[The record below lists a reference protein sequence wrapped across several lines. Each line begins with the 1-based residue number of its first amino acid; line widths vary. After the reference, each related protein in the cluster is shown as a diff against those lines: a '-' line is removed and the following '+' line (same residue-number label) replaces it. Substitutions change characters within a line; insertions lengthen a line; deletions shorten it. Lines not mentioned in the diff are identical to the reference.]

1 MRYARIIYVI
11 IMRRTF
17 YEAAIC
23 VCRQGRTVDANSRGE
38 GAPEPYTLDSQRTFD
53 LLDSV
58 VIEIRQSLQ
67 LVRPVTVERDTLNQI
82 ITCETQ
88 HGPFSSSTLTQRT
101 ATVDVKICER
111 SEEHTSEL
119 QSLMRIS
126 SAVFCLKNKQ

>member
-1 MRYARIIYVI
+1 MLFFFFFKQKTAYEMRISDWSSDV
-11 IMRRTF
+11 F
-17 YEAAIC
+17 SS
-23 VCRQGRTVDANSRGE
+23 DL
-38 GAPEPYTLDSQRTFD
+38 PDTLDSQRTFD

-101 ATVDVKICER
+101 ATVDVKICECNVIYI
-111 SEEHTSEL
+111 EYTIWYE
-119 QSLMRIS
+119 
-126 SAVFCLKNKQ
+126 

>member
-1 MRYARIIYVI
+1 MRISDLSSD
-11 IMRRTF
+11 
-17 YEAAIC
+17 
-23 VCRQGRTVDANSRGE
+23 VCSSD
-38 GAPEPYTLDSQRTFD
+38 F
-53 LLDSV
+53 V
-58 VIEIRQSLQ
+58 VIGIRQSLQ

-101 ATVDVKICER
+101 ATVDVKICECTVIYIEYTIWYER

-126 SAVFCLKNKQ
+126 YAVFCLNKKQIPRPRIQQFPTTST

>member
-1 MRYARIIYVI
+1 MRRRPPRSTRTDTLCPYTTLFRSISCDVMRYARIIHVI

-38 GAPEPYTLDSQRTFD
+38 GAPEPDTLDSQRTFD

-58 VIEIRQSLQ
+58 VIGIRQSLQ

-88 HGPFSSSTLTQRT
+88 HGPFSSS
-101 ATVDVKICER
+101 
-111 SEEHTSEL
+111 
-119 QSLMRIS
+119 
-126 SAVFCLKNKQ
+126 